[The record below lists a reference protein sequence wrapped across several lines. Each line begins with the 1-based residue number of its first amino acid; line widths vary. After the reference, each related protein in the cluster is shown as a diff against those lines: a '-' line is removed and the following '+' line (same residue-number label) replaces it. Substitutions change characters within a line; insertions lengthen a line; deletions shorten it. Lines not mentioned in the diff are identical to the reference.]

1 MDPTLSHVTS
11 SVSMFVIYDPNDKKS
26 FRPMLC
32 PCSAPMDPPWLIL
45 DRFDRWGCIGF
56 VARLAVKTVTN
67 IGGRGNA
74 GD

>member
-1 MDPTLSHVTS
+1 
-11 SVSMFVIYDPNDKKS
+11 
-26 FRPMLC
+26 
-32 PCSAPMDPPWLIL
+32 MDPPWLIS

>member
-1 MDPTLSHVTS
+1 V
-11 SVSMFVIYDPNDKKS
+11 FVIYDPNDKKS
-26 FRPMLC
+26 IFLVMLC
-32 PCSAPMDPPWLIL
+32 PGSAPMDPPWLIL

-67 IGGRGNA
+67 IGRRGNA